1 VAYVARILPFSREG
15 QWDRDSANLGVGKA
29 SAVVAHK
36 GGSTVT
42 RATGYTESTGP
53 PPNTVV
59 LHPSP
64 CKAIDFPSLGSFHS
78 CGSNHPVEQARL
90 PWRAALHFIVAMA
103 TRSLI

>member
-15 QWDRDSANLGVGKA
+15 QWDRDSADLGVGKA
-29 SAVVAHK
+29 SAVVAHR

-42 RATGYTESTGP
+42 RATGYTKSTGP

-78 CGSNHPVEQARL
+78 CGSNRPAKAARL
-90 PWRAALHFIVAMA
+90 IQREASHSIIAMA
-103 TRSLI
+103 ARSWI